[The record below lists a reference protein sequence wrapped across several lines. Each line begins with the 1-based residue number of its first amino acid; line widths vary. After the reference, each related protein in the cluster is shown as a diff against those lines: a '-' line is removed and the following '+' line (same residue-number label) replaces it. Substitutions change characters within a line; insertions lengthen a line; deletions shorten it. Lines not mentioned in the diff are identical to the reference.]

1 MLTDLIMQIK
11 FTPVLVGP
19 TAVGK
24 TDLSIQLAQS
34 LGAHILSADS
44 MQVYRFM
51 NIGTAKPSIDERKGI
66 PHHLLDM
73 VDPDEPFTVADYQE
87 HFDLAAK
94 TVRSQGAVPLVTGG
108 TGLYIRTVTR
118 SFKFPGPPPDLI
130 QRQKLQARAE
140 EEGGMVLYSELQQV
154 DPTSAFRIH
163 PNDQRRIIRALE
175 VFYSTGRTFSSWML
189 HAQEPINPGTIFI
202 GLERERSNLYQRI
215 DRRVDQMMKD
225 GLLDEVEWLLNQ
237 GYLADNPSMQGLG
250 YKEMVP
256 VLRGTMAKDE
266 AINLLK
272 RRTRNYAKR
281 QLTWFRK
288 EPVKWFSLEEG
299 EIKAF
304 RKILSFLEGRL
315 NQYVE

>member
-1 MLTDLIMQIK
+1 MIQETIEKIK

-24 TDLSIQLAQS
+24 TDLSIQLAQE
-34 LGAHILSADS
+34 LGAQILSADS
-44 MQVYRFM
+44 MQIYRFM

-66 PHHLLDM
+66 PHHLLDLIN
-73 VDPDEPFTVADYQE
+73 PDEPFTVADYQDRYKQADE
-87 HFDLAAK
+87 A
-94 TVRSQGAVPLVTGG
+94 VRSQGAIPLITGG

-118 SFKFPGPPPDLI
+118 SFKFPGPPPDLF
-130 QRQKLQARAE
+130 QRKKLQARAE
-140 EEGGMVLYSELQQV
+140 KEGGMALYTELQQI
-154 DPTSAFRIH
+154 DPKSASRIH

-202 GLERERSNLYQRI
+202 GLERDRSSLYLRI
-215 DRRVDQMMKD
+215 DRRVDQMMED
-225 GLLDEVEWLLNQ
+225 GLLDEVEWLINQ
-237 GYLADNPSMQGLG
+237 GYQADIPSMQGLG

-256 VLRGTMAKDE
+256 VIQGKTTKDE
-266 AINLLK
+266 AVALLK
-272 RRTRNYAKR
+272 QRTRNYAKR

-288 EPVKWFSLEEG
+288 EPIKWFSLEEG

-304 RKILSFLEGRL
+304 RKILSFLEGRMK
-315 NQYVE
+315 QCVE